1 MAAENQFRLTI
12 TAVDKATAVFNRIQS
27 KLGSFGK
34 RLDLSKSLGSL
45 DGKLASMRFD
55 TLSKKAAGF
64 GSTLARAAEPMNVVV
79 GAATIGGLAAAAS
92 NWASLGSNVLKT
104 SQIIGVST
112 QDLQSLRGAAKL
124 AGVSAEQLDGGL
136 AQLGTTLNDAFYGRN
151 MQALA
156 LLNKLGIGIHRTKDG
171 AIDTT
176 RALKDLADAL
186 ANPKMNAQTKSML
199 AGQFGLQGLLP
210 MLLGGSKNLTAN
222 QGRATQLGAV
232 QSDAELRKAAET
244 EQKKREAALAGQ
256 HAENWLG
263 STISPLY
270 NKIMETATKWLS
282 ESPGMTIA
290 GSAAMGVAGTW
301 MAKKAL
307 QAVGSKLLNAAAK
320 SAAAAVTETGG
331 AAAAATGAE
340 VAGTLG
346 GLGSAIMAW
355 VSRLCAP
362 AYLLLHSDSLNA
374 GENEWIKKRMQDGG
388 LGSKTWHGMDING
401 REYTALRDKARGA
414 YQPWYEFGDEKDLG
428 YMERYVKEH
437 PKEAPKGWTAQ
448 AAVSQDDPIW
458 RKRGIRNNNPGNLQF
473 VGQAGARKEPGA
485 AGRFAVYDTP
495 QQGLDAL
502 AIQIKRYANAGKNSV
517 RSIIEQFAPRNENNT
532 ESYIAGVAKHLGVS
546 DTAPLDFSRRDVMSS
561 VMDAIVRKE
570 NGKNPYQ
577 RKMLDA
583 SAAAAVDY
591 QGVYGQ
597 RTVQS
602 SAAARNV
609 NQPAAVGDSNGQ
621 IAALLA
627 QLNDNVS
634 KLGQLKVN
642 VQTHVTGLPSGASAQ
657 SKVASVGESPQYN
670 FPMPEMVTP

>member
-12 TAVDKATAVFNRIQS
+12 TAVDKATAVFNRIQG

-34 RLDLSKSLGSL
+34 RLDLSKRLGSL
-45 DGKLASMRFD
+45 DGKLASLRFD

-64 GSTLARAAEPMNVVV
+64 GSTLAKAAEPMNVVV

-210 MLLGGSKNLTAN
+210 MLLGGSKNLAAN

-340 VAGTLG
+340 VTGALG

-374 GENEWIKKRMQDGG
+374 GENEWVKKRMQDGG
-388 LGSKTWHGMDING
+388 LGSKTWHGLDING
-401 REYTALRDKARGA
+401 REYAALRDKARGA
-414 YQPWYEFGDEKDLG
+414 YQPWYEFGDENDLG
-428 YMERYVKEH
+428 YMKRYVKEH
-437 PKEAPKGWTAQ
+437 PGEAPKGWIAQ
-448 AAVSQDDPIW
+448 AATPAAPAANGGSSPGTKRLFDRLETQYQLPSGLLDSVWAAESGRGKNMRSQKGALGHFQFMPSTAAQYGL
-458 RKRGIRNNNPGNLQF
+458 KNPDNL
-473 VGQAGARKEPGA
+473 GESADA
-485 AGRFAVYDTP
+485 AGRLLRDLLRQNRGDLP
-495 QQGLDAL
+495 RAL
-502 AIQIKRYANAGKNSV
+502 AAYNWGQGNLNSKGLANAPT
-517 RSIIEQFAPRNENNT
+517 ETRN
-532 ESYIAGVAKHLGVS
+532 YIAKVS
-546 DTAPLDFSRRDVMSS
+546 TGMGMA
-561 VMDAIVRKE
+561 
-570 NGKNPYQ
+570 
-577 RKMLDA
+577 
-583 SAAAAVDY
+583 
-591 QGVYGQ
+591 
-597 RTVQS
+597 
-602 SAAARNV
+602 
-609 NQPAAVGDSNGQ
+609 PAALPTAQSTPSPAVQGDSNRQ
-621 IAALLA
+621 VAALLA
-627 QLNDNVS
+627 QLNDSVA

-642 VQTHVTGLPSGASAQ
+642 VQTHVTGLPAGAAAQ
-657 SKVASVGESPQYN
+657 SRVVDDSLRYN
-670 FPMPEMVTP
+670 YPMPQMVTP